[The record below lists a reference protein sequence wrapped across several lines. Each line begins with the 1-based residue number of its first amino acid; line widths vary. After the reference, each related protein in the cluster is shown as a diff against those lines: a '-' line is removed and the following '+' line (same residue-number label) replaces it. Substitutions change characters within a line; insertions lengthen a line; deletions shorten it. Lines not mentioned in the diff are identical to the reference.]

1 MLLKYIINRISKVNT
16 LYTLRIMND
25 KNKTIFFILMFIAM
39 IGWGA
44 SWVHAKVLSAY
55 INEYELIFLRNI
67 FTVIAMLPVLYFS
80 KKSLK
85 INLKSLL
92 LAIVVAVVM
101 ILYLKFYF
109 LGTKFG
115 TASLGGALVTT
126 LVPINTFI
134 LMALFFDKKIERKDK
149 FALILGAIGVLT
161 ILNIWSFSIEDIF
174 TQHNLYFLAASV
186 MWPILTIISSKA
198 TKVSPLIFSFYMYI
212 IMIIL
217 VLIFFIDVDQ
227 LNYKSYDSIFWI
239 NIISLGVF
247 STAFATTIYF
257 IGIEKL
263 GTNEVSSFIFLVPFF
278 AITLSIVFLDEEV
291 HFSIILG
298 TALTLIAVKILN
310 NIIIFKKKD
319 NKTT

>member
-1 MLLKYIINRISKVNT
+1 
-16 LYTLRIMND
+16 MND
-25 KNKTIFFILMFIAM
+25 KNKTIFYILMFIAM

-55 INEYELIFLRNI
+55 INEYELIFLRNF
-67 FTVIAMLPVLYFS
+67 FTVITMIPVLYFS
-80 KKSLK
+80 RKSLR
-85 INLKSLL
+85 INLNSFL
-92 LAIVVAVVM
+92 LAIAVAIVM

-134 LMALFFDKKIERKDK
+134 LMALFFDKKIEKKDR

-161 ILNIWSFSIEDIF
+161 ILNIWSFSLEDIF
-174 TQHNLYFLAASV
+174 TQHNLYFLVASIL
-186 MWPILTIISSKA
+186 WPILTIISSKA
-198 TKVSPLIFSFYMYI
+198 TKVSPLIFSFYMYL

-217 VLIFFIDVDQ
+217 VLIFFVDVQ
-227 LNYKSYDSIFWI
+227 KFNYESYDSIFWI

-257 IGIEKL
+257 VGIEKL
-263 GTNEVSSFIFLVPFF
+263 GTNEVSSFIFLVPFS
-278 AITLSIVFLDEEV
+278 AITLSIIFLKEEV
-291 HFSIILG
+291 HLSIIIG
-298 TALTLIAVKILN
+298 TILTLIAVKILN
-310 NIIIFKKKD
+310 NITIFKK
-319 NKTT
+319 NKKLNR

>member
-1 MLLKYIINRISKVNT
+1 
-16 LYTLRIMND
+16 MND
-25 KNKTIFFILMFIAM
+25 KNKTIFYILMFIAM

-55 INEYELIFLRNI
+55 INEYELIFLRNF
-67 FTVIAMLPVLYFS
+67 FTVITMIPVLYFS
-80 KKSLK
+80 RKSLR
-85 INLKSLL
+85 INLNSFL
-92 LAIVVAVVM
+92 LAIAVAIVM

-134 LMALFFDKKIERKDK
+134 LMALFFGKKIEKKDR

-161 ILNIWSFSIEDIF
+161 ILNIWSFSLEDIF
-174 TQHNLYFLAASV
+174 TQHNLYFLVASIL
-186 MWPILTIISSKA
+186 WPILTIISSKA
-198 TKVSPLIFSFYMYI
+198 TKVSPLIFSFYMYL

-217 VLIFFIDVDQ
+217 VLIFFVDVQ
-227 LNYKSYDSIFWI
+227 KFNYESYDSIFWI

-257 IGIEKL
+257 VGIEKL
-263 GTNEVSSFIFLVPFF
+263 GTNEVSSFIFLVPFS
-278 AITLSIVFLDEEV
+278 AITLSIIFLKEEV
-291 HFSIILG
+291 HLSIIIG
-298 TALTLIAVKILN
+298 TILTLIAVKILN
-310 NIIIFKKKD
+310 NITIFKK
-319 NKTT
+319 NKKLNR

>member
-1 MLLKYIINRISKVNT
+1 
-16 LYTLRIMND
+16 MNN
-25 KNKTIFFILMFIAM
+25 KNKKIFYILLFIAM

-55 INEYELIFLRNI
+55 INEYQLIFLRNV
-67 FTVIAMLPVLYFS
+67 FTVIAMIPVLFFS

-92 LAIVVAVVM
+92 LAIVVAGVM

-134 LMALFFDKKIERKDK
+134 LMALFFNRKIEKKDK
-149 FALILGAIGVLT
+149 FALVLGALGVLT

-174 TQHNLYFLAASV
+174 TQHNLYFLAASI
-186 MWPILTIISSKA
+186 MWPILTILSSKA
-198 TKVSPLIFSFYMYI
+198 TNVSPLVFSFYIYI
-212 IMIIL
+212 IMIIF
-217 VLIFFIDVDQ
+217 VAIFFID
-227 LNYKSYDSIFWI
+227 LEKFNYSNYDSIFWI
-239 NIISLGVF
+239 NIISLAVF

-263 GTNEVSSFIFLVPFF
+263 GTNEVSSFIFLVPFS
-278 AITLSIVFLDEEV
+278 AITLSIIFLKEEV
-291 HFSIILG
+291 HFSIFIG
-298 TALTLIAVKILN
+298 TILTLIAVKILN
-310 NIIIFKKKD
+310 NITIFKRKKS
-319 NKTT
+319 THS

>member
-1 MLLKYIINRISKVNT
+1 
-16 LYTLRIMND
+16 MNEN
-25 KNKTIFFILMFIAM
+25 NKKIFYILMFIAM

-55 INEYELIFLRNI
+55 INEYELVFLRNF
-67 FTVIAMLPVLYFS
+67 FTVIAMIPVLFFS
-80 KKSLK
+80 KKSLR
-85 INLKSLL
+85 INIKSLL
-92 LAIVVAVVM
+92 LAIAVAVVM

-134 LMALFFDKKIERKDK
+134 LMALFFDRKIEKKDR
-149 FALILGAIGVLT
+149 FALVLGAIGVLT

-174 TQHNLYFLAASV
+174 TKHNLYFLLASIL
-186 MWPILTIISSKA
+186 WPILTIISSKA

-217 VLIFFIDVDQ
+217 VLIFFVDIKELQ
-227 LNYKSYDSIFWI
+227 YESYDSIFWI
-239 NIISLGVF
+239 NILSLGVF

-257 IGIEKL
+257 VGVEKL

-278 AITLSIVFLDEEV
+278 AILLSILFLGEEV
-291 HFSIILG
+291 HFTLFIG
-298 TALTLIAVKILN
+298 TILTLISVKILN
-310 NIIIFKKKD
+310 NITIFKK
-319 NKTT
+319 NKSSI

>member
-1 MLLKYIINRISKVNT
+1 
-16 LYTLRIMND
+16 MNEN
-25 KNKTIFFILMFIAM
+25 NKKIFYILMFIAM

-55 INEYELIFLRNI
+55 INEYELVFLRNF
-67 FTVIAMLPVLYFS
+67 FTVIAMIPVLFFS
-80 KKSLK
+80 KKSLR
-85 INLKSLL
+85 INIKSLL
-92 LAIVVAVVM
+92 LAIAVAVVM

-134 LMALFFDKKIERKDK
+134 LMALFFDRKIEKKDR
-149 FALILGAIGVLT
+149 FALVLGAIGVLT

-174 TQHNLYFLAASV
+174 TKHNLYFLLASIL
-186 MWPILTIISSKA
+186 WPILTIISSKA

-217 VLIFFIDVDQ
+217 VLIFFVDIKELQ
-227 LNYKSYDSIFWI
+227 YESYDSIFWI
-239 NIISLGVF
+239 NILSLGVF

-257 IGIEKL
+257 VGVEKL
-263 GTNEVSSFIFLVPFF
+263 GTNAVSSFIFLVPFF
-278 AITLSIVFLDEEV
+278 AILLSILFLGEEV
-291 HFSIILG
+291 HFTLFIG
-298 TALTLIAVKILN
+298 TILTLISVKILN
-310 NIIIFKKKD
+310 NITIFKQ
-319 NKTT
+319 NKSSI

>member
-1 MLLKYIINRISKVNT
+1 
-16 LYTLRIMND
+16 
-25 KNKTIFFILMFIAM
+25 MFIAM

-44 SWVHAKVLSAY
+44 SWVHAKVLSSY
-55 INEYELIFLRNI
+55 INEYELIFLRNF
-67 FTVIAMLPVLYFS
+67 FTVVIMIPILMLS
-80 KKSLK
+80 KKSLR
-85 INLKSLL
+85 INFKSLL
-92 LAIVVAVVM
+92 LAIIVAVLM

-134 LMALFFDKKIERKDK
+134 LMALFFNKKIEKKDK
-149 FALILGAIGVLT
+149 FALLLGAIGVLT
-161 ILNIWSFSIEDIF
+161 ILDIWSFSIKEIF
-174 TQHNLYFLAASV
+174 TQHNLYFLIASLL
-186 MWPILTIISSKA
+186 WPALTIVSSKA
-198 TKVSPLIFSFYMYI
+198 TKVSPIIFSFYMYI

-217 VLIFFIDVDQ
+217 VLIFFVDINQ
-227 LNYKSYDSIFWI
+227 LEYKSYDLKFWI

-278 AITLSIVFLDEEV
+278 AITLSIIFLKEDI
-291 HFSIILG
+291 HLSIIIG
-298 TALTLIAVKILN
+298 TVLTLMAVKILN
-310 NIIIFKKKD
+310 NIKIFK
-319 NKTT
+319 

>member
-1 MLLKYIINRISKVNT
+1 MTNQ
-16 LYTLRIMND
+16 
-25 KNKTIFFILMFIAM
+25 NKTIFYILMTIAM
-39 IGWGA
+39 LAWGA

-67 FTVIAMLPVLYFS
+67 FTVLAMIPFLFLS

-85 INLKSLL
+85 INFKSLL
-92 LAIVVAVVM
+92 LAIGVSIVM

-134 LMALFFDKKIERKDK
+134 FMALFFNRKIERKDK
-149 FALILGAIGVLT
+149 FALVLGAVGVLT
-161 ILNIWSFSIEDIF
+161 MLNIWSFSIEEVF
-174 TQHNLYFLAASV
+174 TQHNLYFIVASIL
-186 MWPILTIISSKA
+186 WPVLTILSSKA
-198 TKVSPLIFSFYMYI
+198 TKVSPIIFSFYVYV

-217 VLIFFIDVDQ
+217 VLLFFVDTNE
-227 LNYKSYDSIFWI
+227 LHYETYDSIFWI

-247 STAFATTIYF
+247 STSFATTIYF
-257 IGIEKL
+257 VGVEKL

-278 AITLSIVFLDEEV
+278 AISLSIIFLKEEV
-291 HFSIILG
+291 HLSIIAG
-298 TALTLIAVKILN
+298 TILTLIAVKILN
-310 NIIIFKKKD
+310 NITLFKKKKM
-319 NKTT
+319 NNS

>member
-1 MLLKYIINRISKVNT
+1 
-16 LYTLRIMND
+16 MND
-25 KNKTIFFILMFIAM
+25 KNKTIFYILMFIAM

-55 INEYELIFLRNI
+55 INEYELIFLRNF
-67 FTVIAMLPVLYFS
+67 FTMIAMIPVLYFS
-80 KKSLK
+80 RKSLR
-85 INLKSLL
+85 INLNSFL
-92 LAIVVAVVM
+92 LAIAVAIVM

-134 LMALFFDKKIERKDK
+134 LMALFFGKKIEKKDR

-161 ILNIWSFSIEDIF
+161 ILNIWSFSLEDIF
-174 TQHNLYFLAASV
+174 TQHNLYFLVASIL
-186 MWPILTIISSKA
+186 WPILTIISSKA
-198 TKVSPLIFSFYMYI
+198 TKVSPLIFSFYMYL

-217 VLIFFIDVDQ
+217 VLIFFVDVQ
-227 LNYKSYDSIFWI
+227 KFNYESYDSIFWI

-257 IGIEKL
+257 VGIEKL
-263 GTNEVSSFIFLVPFF
+263 GTNEVSSFIFLVPFS
-278 AITLSIVFLDEEV
+278 AITLSIIFLKEEV
-291 HFSIILG
+291 HLSIIIG
-298 TALTLIAVKILN
+298 TILTLIAVKILN
-310 NIIIFKKKD
+310 NITIFKK
-319 NKTT
+319 NKKLNR